1 MNEQTLINFPA
12 GDATIE
18 IVELNHGEDGYRL
31 AWDDGVVNSWWE
43 WYASLPDAIARG
55 AVLTKCVLEQD
66 ERTHYGFRQI
76 EPTSFAELANAFF
89 DETLDRVDFG
99 H

>member
-1 MNEQTLINFPA
+1 MSEQTLIHFPL
-12 GDATIE
+12 GSGGVE
-18 IVELNHGEDGYRL
+18 IKELNHGEDGYRL
-31 AWDDGVVNSWWE
+31 EWTDGVANDWWE
-43 WYASLPDAIARG
+43 WYPALPDAIARG
-55 AVLTKCVLEQD
+55 AVLAKCVLEAD

-76 EPTSFAELANAFF
+76 EPTSFADLASAFF

>member
-1 MNEQTLINFPA
+1 MNEQTLIHFPVA
-12 GDATIE
+12 GTE
-18 IVELNHGEDGYRL
+18 ITVTELNHGEDGYRL
-31 AWDDGVVNSWWE
+31 DWNDGVANSWWE
-43 WYASLPDAIARG
+43 WYACLPDAIARG
-55 AVLTKCVLEQD
+55 AVLSKCVLEAD

-76 EPTSFAELANAFF
+76 EPTSFAELASAFF